1 MAIIVSNIRIGID
14 DPDELAIEKAK
25 RKLSVKD
32 SRISEMYVYKRSLDA
47 RRRNHTGFVLSVVA
61 HLYDGEEAAVRR
73 IADPFITYKPN
84 QTLQTT
90 IGCTPLVHP
99 IVVVGTGP
107 AGLFAAYLLAQ
118 NGYCPLVIER
128 GEPIEKRALTVQT
141 FWKGGAFS
149 INSNVQFGEG
159 GAGTFSDG
167 KLTTR
172 ISDSRCEYVLQEFVR
187 HGAPKDIL
195 TTAKPHI
202 GTDKL
207 RNVLISM
214 RNEIIRL
221 GGVVRFDAKLEDIL
235 LSSDNSIRGIVV
247 NGERIETDQVI
258 LAPGHSARDTFRM
271 LASHDVLMESKEFS
285 VGVRIE
291 QLQSVIDRGLYGG
304 LAGHPRLPK
313 GEYQLS
319 YRENG
324 RCVYTFCMCPGG
336 YVVPSCSQENTVVT
350 NGMSEHARDGK
361 NANAALVV
369 SVGKADFGLHPFD
382 GMHFQEFLEREAFR
396 LTGGGYRA
404 PAVSVDAF
412 RSEKSL
418 LKVRS
423 VEPTYALGV
432 AAASFEK
439 LFPAEIIRMLHTG
452 LDRFNRKLPGFA
464 APEGILTGPET
475 RTSSPI
481 RILRDPN
488 TCVSLSTQGLYPC
501 GEGAGYAGGI
511 MSAACDGIRV
521 AQAIMAVYSPSKWS
535 EYKVNYN
542 NIALHS

>member
-25 RKLSVKD
+25 KKLSVKD

-61 HLYDGEEAAVRR
+61 HLYDGEETLVRR
-73 IADPFITYKPN
+73 IGDLSVAYKPN

-118 NGYCPLVIER
+118 NGYYPLVIER
-128 GEPIEKRALTVQT
+128 GEPIEARALTVER
-141 FWKGGAFS
+141 FWNGGAFS
-149 INSNVQFGEG
+149 PLSNVQFGEG

-172 ISDSRCEYVLQEFVR
+172 ISDSRCEYILREFVR

-207 RNVLISM
+207 RGVLVSM
-214 RNEIIRL
+214 RKEIIRL
-221 GGVVRFDAKLEDIL
+221 GGQVRFGAKLDDIL
-235 LSSDNSIRGIVV
+235 LSSDNKIRGVVV
-247 NGERIETDQVI
+247 NGERIETEHVI

-271 LASHDVLMESKEFS
+271 LAKHGVSIESKEFS

-291 QLQSVIDRGLYGG
+291 QLQSVIDRGLYGE

-319 YRENG
+319 HRENG

-336 YVVPSCSQENTVVT
+336 YVVPSCSEENTVVT

-369 SVGKADFGLHPFD
+369 SVGKTDFGAGLLG
-382 GMHFQEFLEREAFR
+382 GMCFQESLEREAFR
-396 LTGGGYRA
+396 LAGGDYFA
-404 PAVSVDAF
+404 PAVSVDMF
-412 RSEKSL
+412 RSGKPL

-423 VEPTYALGV
+423 VEPTYARGV

-439 LFPAEIIRMLHTG
+439 LFPSDIIRMLHTG
-452 LDRFNRKLPGFA
+452 LDRFNRKLSGFS

-481 RILRDPN
+481 RILRDPD
-488 TCVSLSTQGLYPC
+488 TYVSVSTQGLYPC

-521 AQAIMAVYSPSKWS
+521 AQAIMAVYSPGKQTR
-535 EYKVNYN
+535 
-542 NIALHS
+542 I